1 MSVINNNDQSIN
13 KESNEKSYKSL
24 YCLINDQSFHAECE
38 LLKRMSP
45 KIGIRLRN
53 SEYSRSI
60 EQFCRWI
67 DKLRLKI
74 EHFPNDYNQITVN
87 KLEQFGF
94 CLYKISIIS
103 MKVFRLS
110 KIWIELGQLINH
122 FLMIIGLASRI
133 CIFIKA
139 MMVYTYD
146 IYNHHLHDDDDDK
159 LKNFLIKWAYRQYR
173 QK

>member
-1 MSVINNNDQSIN
+1 MSVINNNDQSIEE
-13 KESNEKSYKSL
+13 ESDEKSYKSL
-24 YCLINDQSFHAECE
+24 CCLINDQSFHAECE

-74 EHFPNDYNQITVN
+74 EHFPNDYDQCKITVN

-103 MKVFRLS
+103 MKVFRLV
-110 KIWIELGQLINH
+110 Q
-122 FLMIIGLASRI
+122 
-133 CIFIKA
+133 
-139 MMVYTYD
+139 
-146 IYNHHLHDDDDDK
+146 
-159 LKNFLIKWAYRQYR
+159 
-173 QK
+173 